1 MSDIDDKIPKVIIL
15 KEKGIEIGATLLA
28 KIQNDHIGSEIV
40 IVDSLEE
47 FAKQKQ
53 QIKDEADVSR
63 LIKSFDVA
71 PNLEQ
76 RMLGAEFY
84 NTKMRNSKPR
94 KGNNKKYVKRKK
106 AKNGR

>member
-1 MSDIDDKIPKVIIL
+1 MSDKDDKIPKVIIV
-15 KEKGIEIGATLLA
+15 GSGGNEIGATLLA
-28 KIQNDHIGSEIV
+28 KTQQANGGGEV
-40 IVDSLEE
+40 VVFETLQE
-47 FAKQKQ
+47 FAKQQ
-53 QIKDEADVSR
+53 QEIEDANNVSR
-63 LIKSFDVA
+63 LIKSFDA

-106 AKNGR
+106 AKNGKR